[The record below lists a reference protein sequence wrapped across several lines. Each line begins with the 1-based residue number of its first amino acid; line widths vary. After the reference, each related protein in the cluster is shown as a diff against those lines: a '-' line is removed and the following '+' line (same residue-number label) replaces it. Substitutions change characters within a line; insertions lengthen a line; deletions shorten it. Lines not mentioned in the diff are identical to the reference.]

1 MDPQDV
7 EDIEREGHSEQEKR
21 DKLLEVWYR
30 RKGSGATYRVMM
42 KAFNDVQNQQAAQ
55 MVKELLR
62 SDNSQGTLYV

>member
-21 DKLLEVWYR
+21 DKLLEVWHR

-55 MVKELLR
+55 MVKE
-62 SDNSQGTLYV
+62 